1 LSDKT
6 LTSITLY
13 GEVQVDKASWAF
25 WYESAKNIVRSLGY
39 EPNYFAVK
47 SNTMNSGKIMTLK
60 RSEKK
65 LLKNIEVGDDIKWI
79 ELYSLP
85 DDYRQASFDYNVFLI
100 KDIAQVTLVTNKTD
114 FINADEEML
123 LSSLKQHI
131 AFETGEIY
139 EMGRDECPLFY
150 ALKANPISSFKTLN
164 VIKKL

>member
-13 GEVQVDKASWAF
+13 GKIQADKASWAF
-25 WYESAKNIVRSLGY
+25 WYESAKNIVQSLGY
-39 EPNYFAVK
+39 EPNYFGVK
-47 SNTMNSGKIMTLK
+47 SNTMNSGKIMTLR

-65 LLKNIEVGDDIKWI
+65 LLRNIEAGDDIKWI

-123 LSSLKQHI
+123 LNLLKQHI
-131 AFETGEIY
+131 AFENGEIY
-139 EMGRDECPLFY
+139 EISRDECPLLY
-150 ALKANPISSFKTLN
+150 ALKANPISFFKTLN